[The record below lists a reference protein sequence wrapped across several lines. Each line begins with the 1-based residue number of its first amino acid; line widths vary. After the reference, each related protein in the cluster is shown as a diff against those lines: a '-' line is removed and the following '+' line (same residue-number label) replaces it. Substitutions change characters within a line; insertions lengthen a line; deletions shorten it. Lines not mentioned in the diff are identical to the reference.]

1 MTPPRRNIGGAPPRG
16 QVAAVML
23 RALAAELSDPSRFR
37 RAVAYAR
44 DGAVLDIDITAG
56 VVRVLVRGSRFEP
69 YQAHV
74 WVDPV
79 DADVHGLALVPRRD
93 EVVADCTCPDDS
105 PSPGAFCKHAL
116 AALLVLADEVTVDP
130 EVLTTW
136 RADTEGDDDERRSRT
151 RRSTGAAESDLADDD
166 PEAEPV
172 DVLATSITLR
182 RPLPEPR
189 RVPSRLPVAM
199 ARHDELSDLVAD
211 VLTDALVTLRTR

>member
-1 MTPPRRNIGGAPPRG
+1 MTPPRRNPGGAPQRG

-23 RALAAELSDPSRFR
+23 RALAAELSDPARFR

-74 WVDPV
+74 WVEPV
-79 DADVHGLALVPRRD
+79 DADVQGLALVPRRD

-116 AALLVLADEVTVDP
+116 AALLVLADEVAIDP

-136 RADTEGDDDERRSRT
+136 RADTDGDDERRSRIG
-151 RRSTGAAESDLADDD
+151 RPSTAGGSGPVEDDA
-166 PEAEPV
+166 PAEPV
-172 DVLATSITLR
+172 DVLAASITLR
-182 RPLPEPR
+182 QPVPEPR

-199 ARHDELSDLVAD
+199 ARHDELSNLVAD
-211 VLTDALVTLRTR
+211 VLADALATLRTR

>member
-1 MTPPRRNIGGAPPRG
+1 MTPPRRNTGGAPQRG

-23 RALAAELSDPSRFR
+23 RALAAELSDPARFR

-79 DADVHGLALVPRRD
+79 DADVQGLALVPRRD

-116 AALLVLADEVTVDP
+116 AALLVLADEVAIDP
-130 EVLTTW
+130 EVLDHLARRHRRRRRTAVTNRPPVDRRRVGTRRGW
-136 RADTEGDDDERRSRT
+136 RSRRAG
-151 RRSTGAAESDLADDD
+151 RRVGDVDHAAPASARAA
-166 PEAEPV
+166 PGAEPP
-172 DVLATSITLR
+172 AGR
-182 RPLPEPR
+182 HGA
-189 RVPSRLPVAM
+189 SR
-199 ARHDELSDLVAD
+199 
-211 VLTDALVTLRTR
+211 

>member
-1 MTPPRRNIGGAPPRG
+1 MTPPRRNTGGAPPRG

-23 RALAAELSDPSRFR
+23 RALAAELSDPGRFR

-44 DGAVLDIDITAG
+44 DDAVLDLDVGAG

-79 DADVHGLALVPRRD
+79 GDDVHGLALVPRRD

-105 PSPGAFCKHAL
+105 PYPGAFCKHAL
-116 AALLVLADEVTVDP
+116 AGLLVLADAVTTDP
-130 EVLTTW
+130 ELLATW
-136 RADTEGDDDERRSRT
+136 RADRDADGPSRPVRS
-151 RRSTGAAESDLADDD
+151 STAD
-166 PEAEPV
+166 PSGSVEPVEQV
-172 DVLATSITLR
+172 DVLATSITFP
-182 RPLPEPR
+182 RPLPDLR

-211 VLTDALVTLRTR
+211 VLTDALTTLRAR

>member
-23 RALAAELSDPSRFR
+23 RALAAELSDPARFR
-37 RAVAYAR
+37 RAVGYAR
-44 DGAVLDIDITAG
+44 DGAVLDIEITAG

-105 PSPGAFCKHAL
+105 PFPGAFCKHAL

-136 RADTEGDDDERRSRT
+136 RADTDGDDDERRSRT
-151 RRSTGAAESDLADDD
+151 RRAAATDGWHVGGDVA
-166 PEAEPV
+166 AEPV

-182 RPLPEPR
+182 GTLPEPR
-189 RVPSRLPVAM
+189 QVPSRLPVAM

-211 VLTDALVTLRTR
+211 VLSDALATLRTR